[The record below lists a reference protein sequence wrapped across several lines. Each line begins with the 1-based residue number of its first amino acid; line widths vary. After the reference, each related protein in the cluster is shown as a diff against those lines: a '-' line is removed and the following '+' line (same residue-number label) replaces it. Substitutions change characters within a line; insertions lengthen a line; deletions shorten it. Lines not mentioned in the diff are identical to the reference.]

1 MYSGRCLLISNNIKE
16 KYLAFNRLY
25 EKKGWKPFE
34 GKDSLLSLYQYIFD
48 NVYNWVVVV
57 DAQGYIA
64 MVNKPYCEFLGISQE
79 EAIGKHVTEII
90 ENTRM
95 HIVVKTGNREIGD
108 IQKIKGN
115 NMIADRI
122 PIFQE
127 GKIIGAV
134 GTVIF
139 KDMLE
144 LDAYVSKIMKMESQI
159 AYYKE
164 ELKKV
169 TGGNYTFKSIVG
181 NSGKIQIAKGLAQK
195 VSDSK
200 SNILLLGESGTG
212 KELFA
217 HAIHNASKRGD
228 YPLVKI
234 NCGAIPSE
242 LLESELFGYE
252 QGAFTGAKK
261 GGKPGKFE
269 MANKSTIFL
278 DEIGDLPLNMQ
289 VKILR
294 VIQEREVEKIGGLKP
309 TSIDVRIIAATNRDL
324 SDMVKKKLFREDLY
338 YRLNVV
344 NIQIPPLRERKDDI
358 PLLANYL
365 MKKLAKEMKFH
376 VTSISPKAM
385 DALVRYNWPGNIRE
399 LANIIERAIN
409 FIDKEATILIDHLPY
424 YIRKEV
430 ANNSEEKSEKLGSLK
445 EIIEDVEKKSIVRT
459 LEETDNNKYKAAK
472 LLGIS
477 RTSLY
482 EKMKRYDIEV

>member
-1 MYSGRCLLISNNIKE
+1 MKE

-25 EKKGWKPFE
+25 EETGDKPFE

-48 NVYNWVVVV
+48 HVYNWVVVV
-57 DAQGYIA
+57 DAEGYIA
-64 MVNKPYCEFLGISQE
+64 MINKPYCEFIGIPQE
-79 EAIGKHVTEII
+79 EAIGRHVTEVI

-95 HIVVKTGNREIGD
+95 HIVVETGHREIGD

-122 PIFQE
+122 PIFQN

-164 ELKKV
+164 ELKKI

-181 NSGKIQIAKGLAQK
+181 NSEKIRRAKELAQK
-195 VSDSK
+195 VSSSK
-200 SNILLLGESGTG
+200 SNVLLLGESGTG

-217 HAIHNASKRGD
+217 HAIHNASSRGD
-228 YPLVKI
+228 LPLVKI

-294 VIQEREVEKIGGLKP
+294 VIQEREVERIGGLKP
-309 TSIDVRIIAATNRDL
+309 SSIDVRIIAATNRDL
-324 SDMVKKKLFREDLY
+324 SEMVRKKLFREDLY

-344 NIQIPPLRERKDDI
+344 NIQIPPLRERKEDVS
-358 PLLANYL
+358 LLSNYL
-365 MKKLAKEMKFH
+365 MRKLAKEMNCH
-376 VTSISPKAM
+376 VTAISPKAM
-385 DALVRYNWPGNIRE
+385 EALVRYNWPGNIRE

-409 FIDKEATILIDHLPY
+409 FIDKEASILLDHLPF
-424 YIRKEV
+424 YIRKELSNDD
-430 ANNSEEKSEKLGSLK
+430 ADNPYQLGSLK
-445 EIIEDVEKKSIVRT
+445 EIIEEVEKNSIIKA
-459 LEETDNNKYKAAK
+459 LKETDNNKYKAAK
-472 LLGIS
+472 ILQIS

-482 EKMKRYDIEV
+482 EKMKRYSLEL